1 MVVVVLLILLFAFGG
16 VTLYLFS
23 NLIKRKQELV
33 SQKEVN
39 QQLLKR
45 VKELEA
51 QLSALSKQE
60 EARISLEENDFDFRK
75 EMLLDEDRTR
85 IARDLH
91 DDTIQ
96 RMIATRLRLITAAYN
111 EKPSPLK
118 EEINMAI
125 KELEST
131 MYALRFLIDNR
142 MQPRFERQ
150 PFIELLEELVKK
162 YYQIWL
168 SKKVIVRIDNKE
180 NEFTLNA
187 EQTQHLYYV
196 IHETVVNSIKNSVA
210 TEVVISVDWKPDEL
224 IINIKDDGQSRII
237 ADPGQGTANIKE
249 RLKLI
254 GATME
259 EFNLP
264 SGYRLKISFEKPD

>member
-1 MVVVVLLILLFAFGG
+1 MVVVVLFILLLAFVG
-16 VTLYLFS
+16 VTLYLFL

-33 SQKEVN
+33 SQKEVT

-118 EEINMAI
+118 EEINIAI

-142 MQPRFERQ
+142 MQPRFEMQ

-210 TEVVISVDWKPDEL
+210 SEVVISVAWKADEL

-237 ADPGQGTANIKE
+237 ADPGQGTASIKE

-259 EFNLP
+259 EFNPP